1 MYRAHFLNN
10 IIFLFGGST
19 RTFLASEPVPGGSP
33 STVSR
38 GLAVALLGEAFMGVY
53 VGFDIGSV
61 SAKLAAVWPDG
72 AKENLPRTVEFP
84 GFFRASPTVERPVN
98 APVLLSNYRRTY
110 GNPVQ
115 TARELLA
122 ELRAVL
128 PEEQVLAIRVTGS
141 GGRLL
146 AEALNARAENEFK
159 AIACSVGQIYPDV
172 RTVFEIGGES
182 SKYLRLVE
190 ENDKEQATGSNALTY
205 ATGIKDYST
214 SGECAAGT
222 GSFLDQQATR
232 LKYRVEEIGDVVAQ
246 AKCAAR
252 IAGRC
257 SVFAKSDM
265 IHAQQKGFST
275 EEVLKG
281 LCEAVARNFKS
292 NIVRGKAV
300 TPHVALIGAVSQN
313 RGVVQALLDGFRL
326 SEEQLFVP
334 EEYAWISAIGC
345 ALLERNSK
353 DERQSK
359 PRPLRCWENELLAAG
374 TQEHLAPLTLENV
387 LLLRDHPEASRTAP
401 LPRDGELTST
411 YLGIDVG
418 SVSTNLALL
427 DEDGRLLHGI
437 YLRTAGRP
445 IEVVQEGLEQIDGL
459 FGEKILVRGVGTT
472 GSGRELIGELVGAD
486 TVNDEI
492 TAHKTGAVFVHERLV
507 KGKAAAELGENQE
520 PGEVDTIFE
529 IGGQD
534 SKFISID
541 HGVVVDFAMN
551 EACAAGT
558 GSFLEEQAERMGIQI
573 KDEFAACAMASRFPA
588 RLGERCTVFMER
600 DVTAWMQR
608 GASIGDLAAGLA
620 YSVAVNYLNR
630 VVRGRKIGK
639 VIYFQGGT
647 AYNNP
652 VAAAFSQILGK
663 RVIVPP
669 HNGIIGA
676 IGMALIAQQV
686 TRAKER
692 VHGQMR
698 VGAFATTAAAGWSGS
713 CTTILAPPAA
723 TISTFRGFDL
733 KKTSFQTREFVCK
746 ACSNYCDM
754 KEITVEGRKTY
765 WGDKCSDKFRKRART
780 ERKPVIADLMVLRD
794 QFLLEGFKQAGNGSL
809 SGKRRVGVPQAM
821 YFYDRFPFWRTY
833 LEEIGFE
840 IVLSGPTDQRIATR
854 GAELSIAEPCFPVQ
868 IAHGHIHSLLRGTEE
883 RPPVDFVFVPNIM
896 DMEAPE
902 SPTAS
907 QLCPW
912 NQTLPF
918 VVRAA
923 PEFESYA
930 DLFLTPTLH
939 FRVGQKHVKNQLA
952 AYFKGYGVTRR
963 ESNRAV
969 DAAYAAQSRFTEQLI
984 EEGRNAC
991 ATLRATGQPAVLL
1004 LGRPYNIYD
1013 RNGNCDIPRKLR
1025 DLYGVNVL
1033 PLDFLPLDE
1042 RPVDD
1047 LHPNMFWNSGRRI
1060 LEAGRFAREN
1070 KGIHVVYLT
1079 NFKCGPDSFIKH
1091 FLRDVAGMPF
1101 LVLQFDGHGNDAGY
1115 LTRCEA
1121 YLDSK
1126 GLLRCAS

>member
-1 MYRAHFLNN
+1 
-10 IIFLFGGST
+10 
-19 RTFLASEPVPGGSP
+19 
-33 STVSR
+33 
-38 GLAVALLGEAFMGVY
+38 MGVH

-61 SAKLAAVWPDG
+61 SAKLAAVWTSEGTESFP
-72 AKENLPRTVEFP
+72 AELP
-84 GFFRASPTVERPVN
+84 GFFRASSTVEQRIG
-98 APVLLSNYRRTY
+98 AHVLLSSYRRTF

-115 TARELLA
+115 TAKELLA
-122 ELRAVL
+122 ELRTLL
-128 PEEQVLAIRVTGS
+128 PQNETLFLRVTGS
-141 GGRLL
+141 GGRLV
-146 AEALNARAENEFK
+146 AETWNARPENEFK
-159 AIACSVGQIYPDV
+159 AIASAVGQIYPEV

-182 SKYLRLVE
+182 SKYMRLAGRSE
-190 ENDKEQATGSNALTY
+190 EAQVTGSNANTY
-205 ATGIKDYST
+205 ATGITDYST

-232 LKYRVEEIGDVVAQ
+232 LKYKVEEIGDVVAQ

-292 NIVRGKAV
+292 NIVRGKSV
-300 TPHVALIGAVSQN
+300 TPMVALIGAVSQN
-313 RGVVQALLDGFRL
+313 RGVVQALLEAFRL
-326 SEEQLFVP
+326 RDGQLFVP
-334 EEYAWISAIGC
+334 EEFAWMGAVGC
-345 ALLERNSK
+345 ALLERRQKAEPTKRQKAFPVGGSGFHATAKQEDLPSLSMK
-353 DERQSK
+353 D
-359 PRPLRCWENELLAAG
+359 
-374 TQEHLAPLTLENV
+374 V

-401 LPRDGELTST
+401 LPSGGETIST

-427 DEDGRLLHGI
+427 DEDRRLLHGI
-437 YLRTAGRP
+437 YLRTSGRP
-445 IEVVQEGLEQIDGL
+445 IEVVQEGLQEIDRMFHG
-459 FGEKILVRGVGTT
+459 KIVVRGVGTT

-492 TAHKTGAVFVHERLV
+492 TAHKTGAVFVHQRLV
-507 KGKAAAELGENQE
+507 KSKAASAIGNNGK
-520 PGEVDTIFE
+520 PGDVDTIFE

-573 KDEFAACAMASRFPA
+573 NDEFAACAMASATPA
-588 RLGERCTVFMER
+588 QLGERCTVFMER

-608 GASIGDLAAGLA
+608 GASIKDLAAGLA

-630 VVRGRKIGK
+630 VVRGRKIGE

-647 AYNNP
+647 AYNDS
-652 VAAAFSQILGK
+652 VAAAFSQILKK
-663 RVIVPP
+663 RIIVPP

-676 IGMALIAQQV
+676 IGMALIAQEV

-692 VHGQMR
+692 IQERTH
-698 VGAFATTAAAGWSGS
+698 VGFAIAAAAAAGSVA
-713 CTTILAPPAA
+713 TMTVTPPVKS
-723 TISTFRGFDL
+723 ISAFRGFDL
-733 KKTSFQTREFVCK
+733 NKTSFQTREFVCK
-746 ACSNYCDM
+746 ACSNFCDM
-754 KEITVEGRKTY
+754 REITVGGRKTY

-780 ERKPVIADLMVLRD
+780 ERRPVIADLMALRD
-794 QFLLEGFKQAGNGSL
+794 QLLLDGFVQKANDRSCH
-809 SGKRRVGVPQAM
+809 KPRVGVPHAM
-821 YFYDRFPFWRTY
+821 YFYDRFPFWRSY
-833 LEEIGFE
+833 LEEVGFQ
-840 IVLSGPTDQRIATR
+840 IVLSGPTDQRTATR

-868 IAHGHIHSLLRGTEE
+868 IAHGHIHSLLQGTAD
-883 RPPVDFVFVPNIM
+883 RPPVDFVFVPNVM

-902 SPTAS
+902 SPVAS

-923 PEFESYA
+923 PEFEPYA
-930 DLFLTPTLH
+930 ELFLAPTLH
-939 FRVGQKHVKNQLA
+939 FRAGQKHIKAQLA
-952 AYFKGYGVTRR
+952 AYFGRFDVTRR
-963 ESNRAV
+963 ESDRAV
-969 DAAYAAQSRFTEQLI
+969 DAAYAAQARFTEEVI
-984 EEGRNAC
+984 EEGRKAC
-991 ATLRATGQPAVLL
+991 ATLRATGEPSVLL

-1025 DLYGVNVL
+1025 DLYGVNVV
-1033 PLDFLPLDE
+1033 PLDFLALDE
-1042 RPVDD
+1042 RTVDH

-1060 LEAGRFAREN
+1060 LEAGRFAREF
-1070 KGIHVVYLT
+1070 KDMHVIYIT

-1091 FLRDVAGMPF
+1091 FLRDVVGMPL

-1126 GLLRCAS
+1126 GLLRCMDKN

>member
-1 MYRAHFLNN
+1 
-10 IIFLFGGST
+10 
-19 RTFLASEPVPGGSP
+19 
-33 STVSR
+33 
-38 GLAVALLGEAFMGVY
+38 MGVY
-53 VGFDIGSV
+53 VGFDVGSV
-61 SAKLAAVWPDG
+61 SAKLAAVWVPDESETPEKP
-72 AKENLPRTVEFP
+72 AEHP
-84 GFFRASPTVERPVN
+84 GFFRTSLEVERRLGSR
-98 APVLLSNYRRTY
+98 VLFSNYRRTF

-115 TARELLA
+115 TAKELLA

-128 PEEQVLAIRVTGS
+128 PGNALLAIRVTGS
-141 GGRLL
+141 GGRLV
-146 AEALNARAENEFK
+146 ADALNARAENEFK
-159 AIACSVGQIYPDV
+159 AIACAAGRIYPDV

-182 SKYLRLVE
+182 SKYLRLAGE
-190 ENDKEQATGSNALTY
+190 TKEQHATGSDANTY
-205 ATGIKDYST
+205 ATGITDYST

-222 GSFLDQQATR
+222 GSFLDQQASR
-232 LKYRVEEIGDVVAQ
+232 LKYRVEEIGDVVAR

-292 NIVRGKAV
+292 NIVRGKHV
-300 TPHVALIGAVSQN
+300 TPRVALIGAVSQN
-313 RGVVQALLDGFRL
+313 RGVVQALLDAFRL
-326 SEEQLFVP
+326 REEQLFVP
-334 EEYAWISAIGC
+334 EEYAWMGALGC
-345 ALLERNSK
+345 ALLERHQEQQPPK
-353 DERQSK
+353 RQKAFHAGGNGLYAAKK
-359 PRPLRCWENELLAAG
+359 PEDLL
-374 TQEHLAPLTLENV
+374 PLTLSDV
-387 LLLRDHPEASRTAP
+387 LLLRDHPEASRMAT
-401 LPRDGELTST
+401 LPSGGEQIPA
-411 YLGIDVG
+411 YLGIDIG

-427 DEDGRLLHGI
+427 DQDGRLLHGI

-445 IEVVQEGLEQIDGL
+445 IEVVQEGLQEMDRL
-459 FGEKILVRGVGTT
+459 FRGRIVVRGVGTT

-492 TAHKTGAVFVHERLV
+492 TAHKTGAMFVHERMV
-507 KGKAAAELGENQE
+507 KSKAASALGSD
-520 PGEVDTIFE
+520 GETGDVDTIFE

-534 SKFISID
+534 SKFISMD

-573 KDEFAACAMASRFPA
+573 KDEFAECALASRAPA

-608 GASIGDLAAGLA
+608 GASVKDLSAGLA

-630 VVRGRKIGK
+630 VVRGRKIGN

-647 AYNNP
+647 AYNDS

-663 RVIVPP
+663 RIIVPP

-692 VHGQMR
+692 VQQQAR
-698 VGAFATTAAAGWSGS
+698 AGAFASAAAGGEGS
-713 CTTILAPPAA
+713 CWVTMTIAPPLPS
-723 TISTFRGFDL
+723 ISTFRGFDL
-733 KKTSFQTREFVCK
+733 NKTSFQTREFVCK

-754 KEITVEGRKTY
+754 REITVEGRKTY

-780 ERKPVIADLMVLRD
+780 ERKPVIADLMTVRD
-794 QFLLEGFKQAGNGSL
+794 QLLLEDFTPPEKGSRHGRL
-809 SGKRRVGVPQAM
+809 RVGIPQAM
-821 YFYDRFPFWRTY
+821 HFYDRFPFWRTY
-833 LEEIGFE
+833 LEGIGFE
-840 IVLSGPTDQRIATR
+840 VVLSGPTDQRIATR

-883 RPPVDFVFVPNIM
+883 RPPVNLVFVPNVM

-902 SPTAS
+902 SPIAS
-907 QLCPW
+907 HLCPW

-923 PEFESYA
+923 PEFEAFA
-930 DLFLTPTLH
+930 DVFLAPTLH
-939 FRVGQKHVKNQLA
+939 FRAGQGHVRNQLA
-952 AYFKGYGVTRR
+952 QYFERFDVSCG

-969 DAAYAAQSRFTEQLI
+969 QAAYEAQTRFTERLI
-984 EEGRNAC
+984 EEGRQAC
-991 ATLRATGQPAVLL
+991 ATLRATGEPSVLL
-1004 LGRPYNIYD
+1004 LGRAYNIYD

-1060 LEAGRFAREN
+1060 LEAGRFAREFQ
-1070 KGIHVVYLT
+1070 GMHVIYIT

-1126 GLLRCAS
+1126 GLLRCSDTN